1 MRNGKIATLP
11 SDIRN
16 LLSFR
21 MHEGQPNT
29 SLLAWLNALP
39 QVQERIRSHGK
50 GETIT
55 KQNLSQWRLGGFRE
69 WSIHYDLE
77 RQATRLTEYSDELH
91 QSVDASLLAGRMADL
106 LAARY
111 AALLNSWD
119 GSPNPEFEDKLRL
132 LRGLN
137 RDLALLQKT
146 QERSARQKVE
156 DARQSEDDQKQ
167 ELDKWKDKML
177 KPLMA
182 KLDQSSLQGLYEVTM
197 DKATAKRMAEFVIN
211 VRYNL
216 RKKLGPVAS
225 RPTPS
230 KPVKPRLPRRSHAKA
245 GPTATADQSD
255 QSTPSDPSDPSDPTD
270 SEPIGNPQSEI
281 RNPQCPVQSNPVKP
295 SQSESLGLPDPPDA
309 IEAIASPDQPG
320 TADDS
325 LHDPGS
331 SNPHQND
338 K

>member
-21 MHEGQPNT
+21 MHEGQPNQ

-39 QVQERIRSHGK
+39 QVQERIRNHGK
-50 GETIT
+50 SEIIT

-91 QSVDASLLAGRMADL
+91 QSVDASLLAGKMADL

-119 GSPNPEFEDKLRL
+119 GSPSPEFEDKLRL

-216 RKKLGPVAS
+216 RKKPGSVSS

-245 GPTATADQSD
+245 GPNATADQ
-255 QSTPSDPSDPSDPTD
+255 SDPSDPSDPTD
-270 SEPIGNPQSEI
+270 SAPIPNPQSAI
-281 RNPQCPVQSNPVKP
+281 RNPQSPSNPVKP
-295 SQSESLGLPDPPDA
+295 SQSESTALTNIPNPS
-309 IEAIASPDQPG
+309 EAPLE
-320 TADDS
+320 TA
-325 LHDPGS
+325 P
-331 SNPHQND
+331 Q
-338 K
+338 

>member
-21 MHEGQPNT
+21 MHEGQPNQ

-91 QSVDASLLAGRMADL
+91 QSVDASLLAGKMADL

-119 GSPNPEFEDKLRL
+119 GSPSPEFEDKLRL

-216 RKKLGPVAS
+216 RKKPGSVSS

-255 QSTPSDPSDPSDPTD
+255 QPDPGPTESTSPPPSYPSDPSDPSDPRQTQ
-270 SEPIGNPQSEI
+270 P
-281 RNPQCPVQSNPVKP
+281 NPVKVNTAACP
-295 SQSESLGLPDPPDA
+295 FPPVPGSTTDSVVSAGDSPADSRPQENSPCEGSQERV
-309 IEAIASPDQPG
+309 
-320 TADDS
+320 ADD
-325 LHDPGS
+325 
-331 SNPHQND
+331 
-338 K
+338 